1 MRELGATV
9 QLTPIQGYKPQ
20 NFNCTY
26 TCNKGA
32 IRAIGGTTWARMI
45 IITEMATVKKI
56 QGIIMIPTTA
66 QESIQAIRG

>member
-9 QLTPIQGYKPQ
+9 QLTPIKGYKPQ

-26 TCNKGA
+26 MCNKGA

-45 IITEMATVKKI
+45 IITETATVKKT
-56 QGIIMIPTTA
+56 QGIITIPTTV